1 MTCPCKHTSWS
12 VQRMGPGLYMGPST
26 AIAMYTYTYT
36 CTSHTYT
43 SCTRTRV
50 HAREGGDGLGL
61 LLYIHR
67 YPCQTF
73 ACKGRYCVCSA
84 YVIHVITRVMG
95 RGVLTL
101 LMVLILGIN
110 LLFWSWKGCNGA
122 AHRQL
127 ASYAPSLD
135 VYGVPLTRVR
145 HVIHVQGMYRACTVG
160 IYLHTPPLLH
170 VLHKE
175 GGSLQAPM

>member
-1 MTCPCKHTSWS
+1 MVRTGHVQGTYRARIGPCWYRPCHVQPPQGIPPKGEGNPIPWEGSCPSPPS
-12 VQRMGPGLYMGPST
+12 PPLPG
-26 AIAMYTYTYT
+26 
-36 CTSHTYT
+36 
-43 SCTRTRV
+43 
-50 HAREGGDGLGL
+50 GGHGLGL

-101 LMVLILGIN
+101 LMVLILGTN

-135 VYGVPLTRVR
+135 VYGSPLTRVR
-145 HVIHVQGMYRACTVG
+145 HVIHVQGMYCWD
-160 IYLHTPPLLH
+160 ISSYSPL
-170 VLHKE
+170 VTCIT
-175 GGSLQAPM
+175 